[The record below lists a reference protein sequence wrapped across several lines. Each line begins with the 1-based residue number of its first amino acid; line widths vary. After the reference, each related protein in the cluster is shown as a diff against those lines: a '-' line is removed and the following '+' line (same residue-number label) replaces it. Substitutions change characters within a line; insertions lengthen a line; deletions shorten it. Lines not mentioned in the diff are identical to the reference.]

1 MNPLQVEKTRKSVE
15 ASCREMEEAAARA
28 DRALA
33 SLEMTSRDWFFSHI
47 IDLVSDFGPD
57 FIKFD
62 QTCNLILDKSAK
74 MWSKTELK
82 SIKLDS

>member
-47 IDLVSDFGPD
+47 ID
-57 FIKFD
+57 
-62 QTCNLILDKSAK
+62 
-74 MWSKTELK
+74 
-82 SIKLDS
+82 